1 MTEKTVE
8 NEEFSNAEKAA
19 DILIDVPDSN
29 WTKSD
34 LILCGK
40 FFTVLGK
47 YEEKVKLLCLLCPSK
62 PGVFLSADL
71 STSANLKTHIKRRHP
86 DRCSEFEEYRKNK
99 PKRRQ
104 TFASQNVQ
112 SSSKER
118 QTVLPFGGKLVCC
131 RIDQKQFDEKVAGVY
146 PTLALISRRFLG
158 RHIFQKA
165 DEVYAKIKTDLS
177 QQSFLCSTAD
187 VWSTKHRSFMGLT
200 VHWVSITDC
209 FIHEISF
216 KN

>member
-1 MTEKTVE
+1 E

-40 FFTVLGK
+40 IFTVVSK
-47 YEEKVKLLCLLCPSK
+47 YEEKVKFLCLLCSSK

-104 TFASQNVQ
+104 IFASQNVQ
-112 SSSKER
+112 SSR
-118 QTVLPFGGKLVCC
+118 
-131 RIDQKQFDEKVAGVY
+131 VY
-146 PTLALISRRFLG
+146 PTLALMSRRSLSH
-158 RHIFQKA
+158 HIFQKA
-165 DEVYAKIKTDLS
+165 DELYAKIKTDLS
-177 QQSFLCSTAD
+177 QQAFLCTTAD
-187 VWSTKHRSFMGLT
+187 VGLQSTEAL
-200 VHWVSITDC
+200 
-209 FIHEISF
+209 
-216 KN
+216 

>member
-40 FFTVLGK
+40 FFTVVGK
-47 YEEKVKLLCLLCPSK
+47 YEEKVKFLCLLCPSK

-131 RIDQKQFDEKVAGVY
+131 RIDQKQFDEKVAAFVIDGMHPLSIVENERFKDLLSGVY
-146 PTLALISRRFLG
+146 PTLALMSRRSLG

-177 QQSFLCSTAD
+177 TSKPSYVQL
-187 VWSTKHRSFMGLT
+187 L
-200 VHWVSITDC
+200 
-209 FIHEISF
+209 
-216 KN
+216 